1 MKKFIVQI
9 AGLSIGLML
18 ITILIQKNTAY
29 DLSLTHFSIIYF
41 AALNFFVYY
50 ISTLGIGKSNSMFMK
65 TFYTGF
71 YLQLFLSIAGILIYL
86 IFSKQKSKPFIIS
99 YLILYIFYT
108 AFEIYHLLITLRA
121 VSKNNQN
128 IEK

>member
-18 ITILIQKNTAY
+18 ITLLIQKNTAY